1 MVPGGGERKRVKFA
15 RTPISASLALPL
27 AAAITAAACR
37 HDLPP
42 SPDAFAADPWTLSER
57 ETRIGSADD
66 PDHIF
71 NPVTHMALG
80 PDGFLYTTHA
90 GEGTVRRW
98 TADGAPAG
106 SLGGRGEGPGEFQYP
121 FGLGFFGDSLWVW
134 DVVALRVSHFDP
146 EGRFLGSV
154 QARRNPGG
162 ATELPV
168 RPVLPL
174 RDGTFMGMTPPAST
188 SIARGSQTE
197 SPFVRLDADGRSLN
211 RIWTQPWRR
220 HDTFAT
226 SSAGQPFGDDHL
238 SGMGARGLLVVE
250 RRAWTGAGDPTVRV
264 SEIGFDGDTIFTAAV
279 PYDPA
284 PLAAER
290 FDSVVRA
297 WAAGNAAGEAQI
309 REAMYRPSYLPAVG
323 RLIGAGDGTVWLR
336 RFDPVE
342 VMGGDQVIEWW
353 VLDDEGAPLARALT
367 PVGLD
372 VRLITGE
379 MVWGIERDELGV
391 EYIVRHRLVRD
402 G

>member
-1 MVPGGGERKRVKFA
+1 MNFN
-15 RTPISASLALPL
+15 RTPLSALLALSPL
-27 AAAITAAACR
+27 LITPACQP
-37 HDLPP
+37 DPTPPP
-42 SPDAFAADPWTLSER
+42 SAFAANPWTLSER
-57 ETRIGSADD
+57 EARIGSVDD
-66 PDHIF
+66 PDYVF
-71 NPVTHMALG
+71 NPITHMALG
-80 PDGFLYTTHA
+80 PDGLLYTTHA

-98 TADGAPAG
+98 TSDGAPAG

-121 FGLGFFGDSLWVW
+121 YGLGFFGDSLWVW
-134 DVVALRVSHFDP
+134 DLVAIRVSHFDL

-154 QARRNPGG
+154 SARRNPGG

-168 RPVLPL
+168 RPVVPL

-197 SPFVRLDADGRSLN
+197 SPYVRMDADGSWLN

-226 SSAGQPFGDDHL
+226 SSASQPFGDAHL

-250 RRAWTGAGDPTVRV
+250 RRAWTGEGDPAMRV
-264 SEIGFDGDTIFTAAV
+264 SEIGFDGDTIFTSVV
-279 PYDPA
+279 PYDPV

-297 WAAGNAAGEAQI
+297 WAGGSAADEAQI
-309 REAMYRPSYLPAVG
+309 REVMYRPSYLPAVS
-323 RLIGAGDGTVWLR
+323 RLLGAADGSIWLQ

-342 VMGGDQVIEWW
+342 LAGGERMIEWL
-353 VLDDEGAPLARALT
+353 VFDSDGSPLARALT
-367 PVGLD
+367 HAGLE
-372 VRLITGE
+372 VKLITE
-379 MVWGIERDELGV
+379 DMVWGIERDELEV
-391 EYIVRHRLVRD
+391 EYIVRHRLIRD